1 MTLEIWNLFD
11 NSNHS
16 DLLKSGMIFRTARNL
31 LKNRVFMNKIAKET
45 QKAEWLSAPL

>member
-11 NSNHS
+11 NSIHS
-16 DLLKSGMIFRTARNL
+16 DLLKSGMKFHSARNL
-31 LKNRVFMNKIAKET
+31 LINRIIMNKIAKEA